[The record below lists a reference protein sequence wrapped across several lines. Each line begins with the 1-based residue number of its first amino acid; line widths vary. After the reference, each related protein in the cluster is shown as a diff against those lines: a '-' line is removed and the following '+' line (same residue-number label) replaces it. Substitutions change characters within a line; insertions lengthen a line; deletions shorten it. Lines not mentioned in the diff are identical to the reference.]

1 MDPWV
6 SILKPESPKLILE
19 PFGLKL
25 QLMSLMKYSPLFGLL
40 FGLASWLTPNIALG
54 QATNNPPNNLGSVTV
69 TPATNSVLPKT
80 LSPQDLLKLELPPQ
94 SAIPVPPMSSNLTE
108 SLDRKALEGR
118 TMDLLAFYQE
128 AAFNDPV
135 INSAR
140 FNLAARKE
148 LYWQGLSVLLPQ
160 ISANPTATRFFQHGE
175 GSNRIFDQRSYTL
188 TLTQPLFNLA
198 GAQIFK
204 QGDLNSK
211 ISDLQFYQ
219 AQQDLVI
226 RVSQAYFDVLTA
238 QDNVELLKSKK
249 ELIKQQLQAA
259 QAKFEIGSA
268 TIVDAN
274 DAQARFD
281 VANAQEI
288 AAHAELVVKR
298 GVLEQLIGHPVKQ
311 IKPMAKDVSIAGV
324 VTDPRARNK
333 DGKGVPIAESVSPK
347 LPPGQALEDWII
359 QSENA
364 NYAVLA
370 GQLSVQLADSVYKA
384 SLAANYPSI
393 NFVGT
398 SGFNQSNGSAL
409 NFNPQPSQN
418 IYNNTVALQM
428 TLPLISGGFNMSVI
442 RQNAALF
449 DKAKADYD
457 NLRRTAAQATRQAFT
472 GFYGGLATV
481 KALEAAEKSSAT
493 AVESSKLGYNV
504 GTLINIDVLIALD
517 TLFTTRASLYKARYD
532 TIMNAL
538 RLKAQAANLS
548 DEDLVAINALLR

>member
-1 MDPWV
+1 MH
-6 SILKPESPKLILE
+6 LKKRLPIITLI
-19 PFGLKL
+19 G
-25 QLMSLMKYSPLFGLL
+25 MAG
-40 FGLASWLTPNIALG
+40 WLISS
-54 QATNNPPNNLGSVTV
+54 QAWSQANQGSVTV
-69 TPATNSVLPKT
+69 TPANNTLPKT
-80 LSPQDLLKLELPPQ
+80 LSPQDLLKLEVPPQ
-94 SAIPVPPMSSNLTE
+94 TAIPTPPISSNLT
-108 SLDRKALEGR
+108 DPQNRKALEGR
-118 TMDLLAFYQE
+118 TMDLLSLYQE

-160 ISANPTATRFFQHGE
+160 VSANPTATRFFQHGE
-175 GSNRIFDQRSYTL
+175 GTNRIFDQRSYTV
-188 TLTQPLFNLA
+188 TLTQPIFNLT
-198 GAQIFK
+198 GMQLFK

-238 QDNVELLKSKK
+238 QDNVELFRNKK
-249 ELIKQQLQAA
+249 ELIRQQLQAA
-259 QAKFEIGSA
+259 KAKFEIGSA

-288 AAHAELVVKR
+288 AAHADLVVKR
-298 GVLEQLIGHPVKQ
+298 GVLEQLIGHPVKH
-311 IKPMAKDVSIAGV
+311 IKPMAKDISIAGV
-324 VTDPRARNK
+324 VADPRARNK
-333 DGKGVPIAESVSPK
+333 DTKGVSIAESVNPK
-347 LPPGQALEDWII
+347 LPPGQALDDWIT

-364 NYAVLA
+364 NYGVLA
-370 GQLSVQLADSVYKA
+370 GQLSVQLAESVYKA
-384 SLAANYPSI
+384 SLASNYPSV
-393 NFVGT
+393 NFVST
-398 SGFNQSNGSAL
+398 AGFNQSNGSAL
-409 NFNPQPSQN
+409 NFNPSPTQN
-418 IYNNTVALQM
+418 IYNNTLALQM
-428 TLPLISGGFNMSVI
+428 TLPIVSGGFNMSVI

-449 DKAKADYD
+449 DKSKADYD

-548 DEDLVAINALLR
+548 DEDLIAINALLR